1 MSSSKDKIM
10 VDKQYFDELIS
21 LSEKNSEIKG
31 ILQQIIKSHEENE
44 KGKVFLL
51 QVEDEMKDRGIEI

>member
-31 ILQQIIKSHEENE
+31 VIEQIIKSHEENE

-51 QVEDEMKDRGIEI
+51 QVEDEMKDKGIDI